1 MPNRLLS
8 AVALSGVVV
17 LGVTAC
23 STAAPNTAPAP
34 VKVETI
40 AAPASLSPQAP
51 SADVGYGLVGASEK
65 LPKITPL

>member
-23 STAAPNTAPAP
+23 TTTAPSSAPAP
-34 VKVETI
+34 VTVETI
-40 AAPASLSPQAP
+40 AAPAAL
-51 SADVGYGLVGASEK
+51 
-65 LPKITPL
+65 